1 MRKRSK
7 AFASGVGLVAAASVI
22 AACSSSGSSSSGGT
36 SGSGSSV
43 SLSSGTQGINPGSG
57 SPKSGGTLNMLGVGD
72 VDYMDPNISYY
83 TIGYLGERMW
93 IRGLYAYPATP
104 GQTTSPAPDL
114 ATAPPVISNGGKTYT
129 ITIRNGAMWDTSPAR
144 QVTAADA
151 LRGIER
157 SCNPVQPFGGLP
169 DFESLISGY
178 AQFCS
183 GFANVAHTTSAIQS
197 YINSHQI
204 SGIKAS
210 GQTITFTLVHPASYF
225 PDMLTLPAFNPAP
238 VETLNYLPASAASQ
252 QHPIADGPYTVQSYT
267 PARSITFVRNPVW
280 KASTDP
286 IRKAYVDKIVV
297 TETGN
302 QQTNQQELQTNTAAA
317 SMEFDS
323 FPPLASVPGL
333 ESQMNQGVNHN
344 FNMGPQY
351 SSNPQIIFNTVSP
364 NNGGALAKV
373 QVRQALS
380 YGLNRA
386 HLTQVINPTVNPP
399 LTHVLPDG
407 INGAQD
413 VPSGYNP
420 YPYNAS
426 KAKSLL
432 SSAGYSSGLSV
443 TLLYRPSSSVS
454 SAVAQAAQSDLAK
467 IGVKAKLLGVPSAD
481 FYTKYLEV
489 PSVAKRGVWDLAVSG
504 WGPDWY
510 GDAALSFFGPL
521 YSGPAAYPPVGSNF
535 GFYNNPSVTALIGQA
550 ATSASASAAATV
562 WAQADQKVMQDAPF
576 YPITQPLQPLYH
588 ASYVHNAVYVPAIQQ
603 FDPTN
608 VWLSSPGS

>member
-238 VETLNYLPASAASQ
+238 VESLNYLPASAASQ

-535 GFYNNPSVTALIGQA
+535 GFYNNPSVTALTGQA